1 MKKKIIALILGIIL
15 ALSSGCGERS
25 AASRLIDAL
34 ENAGFMYEEDFN
46 AAYYGGRFETAE
58 QMYEQLCR
66 DGVSGLIVPVED
78 ENASPGAVEYS
89 AYELSGIYLDAG
101 SLFFPSAA
109 RLTLAE
115 FESTA
120 AAESFFRQSREE
132 LLTAAGGAPAED
144 SACRVCLTGEAGR
157 TILSQKGKTVL
168 LISGEDERAFAALE
182 KLGY

>member
-1 MKKKIIALILGIIL
+1 MKKKIIVLILGIIL

-78 ENASPGAVEYS
+78 ENASPGAAEYS

-115 FESTA
+115 FESAA

-132 LLTAAGGAPAED
+132 LLSAENEPAED
-144 SACRVCLTGEAGR
+144 TQNRLCVMTTAGR
-157 TILSQKGKTVL
+157 TLLSRNGKTVL
-168 LISGEDERAFAALE
+168 IISGEDERAFAAAE
-182 KLGY
+182 RIGY

>member
-46 AAYYGGRFETAE
+46 TAYYGGRFETAE

-101 SLFFPSAA
+101 SLFFPSGA
-109 RLTLAE
+109 RLALAE
-115 FESTA
+115 FESAA

-132 LLTAAGGAPAED
+132 LLSAEDEPAED
-144 SACRVCLTGEAGR
+144 TQNRLCVMTTAGR
-157 TILSQKGKTVL
+157 TLLSRNGKTVL
-168 LISGEDERAFAALE
+168 IISGEDERAFAAAE
-182 KLGY
+182 RIGY